1 MHPWGARGRDK
12 RRPSPLEGFHGSR
25 EKDHSTELRIISE
38 RVVVEGVILTCRTP
52 LLRRWEITRR
62 EKEERRPNRVEARW
76 QMKRDNSTGRWTSG
90 NETTRGPLGGG
101 WQRVKDRPGVGEDQT
116 SRRAT
121 GWSLP
126 ALLRVSSFSSAAAY
140 QESASLSWFL
150 SFSPSSASLLL
161 CPQPDSRLP
170 SFSRL
175 YYSYF
180 HAHVLRL
187 CGSTIYVLADLPC
200 ACYHTAG
207 PATDRDASRNCSTE
221 SCIADWPTCRFGI
234 G

>member
-1 MHPWGARGRDK
+1 MHPCGTQGRDK

-62 EKEERRPNRVEARW
+62 EKEERRPTRVEVRW
-76 QMKRDNSTGRWTSG
+76 QMERDEDTGRRISR

-101 WQRVKDRPGVGEDQT
+101 WQGVKDRLRVGEDQT

-126 ALLRVSSFSSAAAY
+126 ALFRVSSFSSTAAY

-150 SFSPSSASLLL
+150 SFSPFSA
-161 CPQPDSRLP
+161 
-170 SFSRL
+170 
-175 YYSYF
+175 
-180 HAHVLRL
+180 
-187 CGSTIYVLADLPC
+187 
-200 ACYHTAG
+200 
-207 PATDRDASRNCSTE
+207 
-221 SCIADWPTCRFGI
+221 
-234 G
+234 